1 MLGRSV
7 SERTAGVPS
16 YFIRTHNLQY
26 RQVLANTDPH
36 QSCILSIPD
45 YWRRIFDTEEGALW
59 HKSALKRKELYQ
71 PLGKEE
77 DTFS

>member
-1 MLGRSV
+1 MLDYIFLR
-7 SERTAGVPS
+7 
-16 YFIRTHNLQY
+16 
-26 RQVLANTDPH
+26 

-45 YWRRIFDTEEGALW
+45 YWRRIFDTQGEQEE
-59 HKSALKRKELYQ
+59 HKSALMLKAQCL

>member
-1 MLGRSV
+1 MEVIS
-7 SERTAGVPS
+7 
-16 YFIRTHNLQY
+16 IHKLQY
-26 RQVLANTDPH
+26 RRAFACIFLR

-59 HKSALKRKELYQ
+59 HKSALKQKELSQ